1 MKLPVFTSSGTIA
14 NSSISDD
21 GNVVQTALPLQVPM
35 LYDRDNTGYFIKP
48 ASTSNTNVLRFNN
61 VDCVNGTCPTN
72 TAVRM
77 TPNFHFNSGAG
88 YAVIVNWDNGTTG
101 SNQTFRV
108 GNGNGSDVFYVTAD
122 GQTFTTNWWRSLGPT
137 GWYNQTYGGGF
148 FMYDNTWIR
157 QFPEDN
163 SRHMFFYGGFDTANA
178 AGVGCNGA
186 LGGGYTFHV
195 CGSMAA
201 TSYAT
206 LSDERLK
213 KDVHDLDARE
223 MRKALDGLDRIRS
236 VRFRYKDETERLDP
250 QNPFKWQPEPHIGVI
265 AQSVPKELL
274 TPDPTGKGDLSVSL
288 ADTLGYTIAAVRG
301 LRSET
306 QETVEHLKSEL
317 AERDQQIADLA
328 ARLAALEA
336 ALKNTGSD
344 R

>member
-1 MKLPVFTSSGTIA
+1 
-14 NSSISDD
+14 
-21 GNVVQTALPLQVPM
+21 
-35 LYDRDNTGYFIKP
+35 LYDRDNTGYFIDP

-61 VDCVNGTCPTN
+61 VDCINGTCPTN
-72 TAVRM
+72 TAIRM
-77 TPNFHFNSGAG
+77 TPNLHFNSAPA

-101 SNQTFRV
+101 SQQTFRI
-108 GNGNGSDVFYVTAD
+108 GNGQGSDVFYVYAD
-122 GQTFTTNWWRSLGPT
+122 GQAYTTNWWRSLGTT
-137 GWYNQTYGGGF
+137 GWYNQTYGGGLY
-148 FMYDNTWIR
+148 MYDYNWIR

-163 SRHMFFYGGFDTANA
+163 SHHMYFTGGFDTLYP
-178 AGVGCNGA
+178 AGVGCGGS
-186 LGGGYTFHV
+186 LGGGYVFHV

-206 LSDERLK
+206 LSDERAK

-223 MRKALDGLDRIRS
+223 MRNALNGLDRIRS
-236 VRFRYKDETERLDP
+236 VRFRYKDETESLDP
-250 QNPFKWQPEPHIGVI
+250 QNPSKWQPEPHIGVI

-274 TPDPTGKGDLSVSL
+274 TPDPTGKADLSVSM

-306 QETVEHLKSEL
+306 QETVESLKNQL
-317 AERDQQIADLA
+317 AEHDQQIAGLA

-336 ALKNTGSD
+336 ALKNSGSD